1 MLEAALSAGPGA
13 GLRELLAQW
22 RRVLVGS
29 EFEAGC
35 PVLSVAVTESRGGP
49 AAEAV
54 EAARAVFSEW
64 EGLMRDSLLSHGA
77 SPASADSVAALV
89 VCAVEGSV
97 GVCRAERSTR
107 ALDSLEP
114 ALAGLIERAI
124 TQEDDA

>member
-1 MLEAALSAGPGA
+1 
-13 GLRELLAQW
+13 
-22 RRVLVGS
+22 
-29 EFEAGC
+29 
-35 PVLSVAVTESRGGP
+35 
-49 AAEAV
+49 
-54 EAARAVFSEW
+54 
-64 EGLMRDSLLSHGA
+64 MRDSLLSHGA